1 MTKVMS
7 GGRDECALTLNP
19 RGSRSDGEVSD
30 EQGFNEPSAVC
41 HIAAAPFRVVHV
53 STDGMPSTAEL
64 TQID

>member
-1 MTKVMS
+1 M
-7 GGRDECALTLNP
+7 TLNP